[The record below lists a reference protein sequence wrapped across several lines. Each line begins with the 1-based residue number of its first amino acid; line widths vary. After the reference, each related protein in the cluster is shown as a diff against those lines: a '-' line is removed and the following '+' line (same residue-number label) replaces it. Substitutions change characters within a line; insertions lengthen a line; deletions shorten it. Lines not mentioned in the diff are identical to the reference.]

1 MKIKKHLWNHHL
13 ANVSKWGGFS
23 STLGILIC
31 PYEIIP
37 HITWVPISSQPRV
50 LHQPRCHRLGTRFNS
65 PWNPR
70 VFDMEISMGP
80 QQCGLA
86 NKKTRF
92 CSLPLQIRLVF
103 RGARL
108 KKGGGRLSIPN
119 PFMFDSSHFEEAL
132 PTSFNWEKKIAK
144 TLGMNQ
150 DASIP
155 ASSKTIL
162 LIDPDNCQLHQRL
175 TFPWGEGNVWNHQK
189 SALPGHRTLRR
200 SMASTEITSNR
211 TFHSK
216 GRKKKKNTARMT
228 GWFHAWNKNNGTLP
242 MKDCIYRPFC
252 SYSVLVSLS
261 LCVFHFVPC
270 TFFMLQEFNG

>member
-1 MKIKKHLWNHHL
+1 MFQNGVVSHPPWESLYVLMKSSPTSLGFRFHLSQGSCTNL
-13 ANVSKWGGFS
+13 AVIAWELASILLGIRGFS
-23 STLGILIC
+23 
-31 PYEIIP
+31 
-37 HITWVPISSQPRV
+37 TWRYRWGPNNVDWP
-50 LHQPRCHRLGTRFNS
+50 TRKH
-65 PWNPR
+65 
-70 VFDMEISMGP
+70 VFVHSLFKF
-80 QQCGLA
+80 GLFSGVQGW
-86 NKKTRF
+86 KR
-92 CSLPLQIRLVF
+92 
-103 RGARL
+103 
-108 KKGGGRLSIPN
+108 GGGRLSIPN